1 MNNIMI
7 WSDFACPYC
16 YIGERRLKDAL
27 KELGWEAKFE
37 ITYRAFELNPEASKT
52 PPEGSIAERLA
63 AKYRL
68 SIGEAREKIDSIDA
82 QGRDLG
88 IDFRYATARPSNT
101 FDAHRLMKLAEARYD
116 SATVEKL
123 NENLFAA
130 YFTRNQVLADH
141 AVLLAVALESG
152 LKEEDVA
159 RVLATDEYAPAVR
172 NDEQEAARLGVRG
185 VPYIVFNN
193 RYAVP
198 GAVSIDDF
206 KAILKEVFDSMPI
219 ENLSGKTASC
229 DETGCHLN

>member
-27 KELGWEAKFE
+27 KELGWEDKFE

-68 SIGEAREKIDSIDA
+68 SIGEAKEKIDSIDA
-82 QGRDLG
+82 AGRDLG

-101 FDAHRLMKLAEARYD
+101 FDSHRLMKLAEAKYD
-116 SATVEKL
+116 RETVEKL

-130 YFTRNQVLADH
+130 YFTRNEVLADK
-141 AVLLAVALESG
+141 AVLLSTALESG

-159 RVLATDEYAPAVR
+159 RVIDSEEYGPAVR
-172 NDEQEAARLGVRG
+172 KDEEEASRLGVRG

-206 KAILKEVFDSMPI
+206 KSVLQEVFDSEPI
-219 ENLSGKTASC
+219 ENLTGKAKSC
-229 DETGCHLN
+229 DENGCQI